1 MEQKNY
7 TEVLID
13 GTIYTL
19 GGTEGEAYLQRV
31 AAYINEKIS
40 TIRQQGGFR
49 KQSQEYQALMVE
61 LNIADDYFKEQERA
75 DLLAEQKAA
84 MEKDA
89 YSLKHELITTQMR
102 LENDQ
107 AELDRLKQERKAAGQ
122 TPQGRRLQELEEA
135 NAAAAVELQE
145 VKEQAAKELE
155 EAKAAAAKELEEA
168 KAAAAKELE
177 EAEAAAAKELEEA
190 KAAAAKELEEAEAA
204 AAKELEEAKAAAAK
218 ELEEAKAAAVELQK
232 VKAQVVKELEE
243 AKEQAAQ
250 ELEAVIA
257 DAAEALE
264 EAQTEVEREQERASV
279 LQQKLD
285 ETKRELEQLKAI
297 HAAAAALSTK
307 PPLK

>member
-190 KAAAAKELEEAEAA
+190 EAA

-232 VKAQVVKELEE
+232 VKAQAVKELEE